1 MPLAETL
8 VVMSSFSL
16 PSRNLLSTAIRCST
30 VISSDKSTTAC
41 PPSFIFCASH
51 EAASCN
57 CRREYKRNIYSHQV
71 SSVVGTMVGITWYPI
86 VSMNVILRFKLGCTP
101 KDKEY
106 YRISLSW
113 FSCGSL
119 SWLNRNLECWFL
131 WREENWRAQQKTL
144 GARKEPTTNSTH
156 IWHWAGIEPKP
167 HCPHYCAICAPP

>member
-1 MPLAETL
+1 
-8 VVMSSFSL
+8 MSSFSL

-57 CRREYKRNIYSHQV
+57 CRREYKRNIYSHQA

-113 FSCGSL
+113 FSRGSL
-119 SWLNRNLECWFL
+119 SWWIGIWSVGFCEGRKTGEPSKKPLKQGKN
-131 WREENWRAQQKTL
+131 QQQTP
-144 GARKEPTTNSTH
+144 PTYDTGPESNPGHTSLITVH
-156 IWHWAGIEPKP
+156 LCSP
-167 HCPHYCAICAPP
+167 